1 MAVDT
6 GKKAGS
12 EANLH
17 PGAFVGRG
25 RELAEL
31 VSALRAP
38 PFQRPHCLFLISG
51 EPGIG
56 KTRLAEEISREALAR
71 GMRVIWGRCWEG
83 RGAAVFWP
91 WIQVIRGWVGTTDS
105 PERRALLASDAAVAI
120 ETVAQIVPELRLPD
134 AKATRQGTESGVDP
148 DSVRFRL
155 LD

>member
-38 PFQRPHCLFLISG
+38 PFERPHCLFLISG

-56 KTRLAEEISREALAR
+56 KTRLAHELATQAASHSI
-71 GMRVIWGRCWEG
+71 RVMWGKCWE
-83 RGAAVFWP
+83 RGAPAFWP
-91 WIQVIRGWVGTTDS
+91 WIQII
-105 PERRALLASDAAVAI
+105 RALL
-120 ETVAQIVPELRLPD
+120 
-134 AKATRQGTESGVDP
+134 
-148 DSVRFRL
+148 
-155 LD
+155 